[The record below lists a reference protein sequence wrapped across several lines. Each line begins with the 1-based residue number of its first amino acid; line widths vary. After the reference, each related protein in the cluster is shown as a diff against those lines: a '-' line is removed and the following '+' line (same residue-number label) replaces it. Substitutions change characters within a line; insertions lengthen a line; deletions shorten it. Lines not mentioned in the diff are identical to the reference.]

1 MNYLR
6 ITIAKIAELAGVS
19 KATVSRVLNNS
30 GYVAENTR
38 EKVMKIV
45 REFNFVPDARAV
57 NLSKSMTRTIG
68 LVLPSTSGPFYME
81 VIRGIEDILSIDGYY
96 MLLMT
101 FEASRDKNEIRRKY
115 RSLLEEKRV
124 DGLIIF
130 DPEAD
135 EAFVQQMAKAK
146 KPCVYLGREY
156 LKIPIDSVSADNVTG
171 SRLMMLHLLE
181 AHGFKKIV
189 FVRGPL
195 DSYHALERFKGYR
208 KTLTEWGIQ
217 YDERLVF
224 CGNFTREGAEMVAQ
238 SIFSAKPE
246 AIFAS
251 NDEMALGIIHRAKQL
266 GYSLSEMPAIVGF
279 DDAPW
284 AEHINPALT
293 TVRQPMYDIGRTA
306 AKIIMDRLS
315 GGSHRTPM
323 KVKLHTNV
331 IIRESCGCYKSIFE

>member
-1 MNYLR
+1 MR

-30 GYVAENTR
+30 GYVAEKTR
-38 EKVMKIV
+38 RKVMKIIE
-45 REFNFVPDARAV
+45 EFNFVPDSRAV

-68 LVLPSTSGPFYME
+68 LVIPTTSGPFYME
-81 VIRGIEDILSIDGYY
+81 VIRGIEDVLAANGYY

-101 FEASRDKNEIRRKY
+101 FEASRDKNETRKKY
-115 RSLLEEKRV
+115 RSLLDEKRV
-124 DGLIIF
+124 DGLIVF

-135 EAFVQQMAKAK
+135 ESFVQEMANAK

-156 LKIPIDSVSADNVTG
+156 PKVPIDTVSADNFTG

-181 AHGFKKIV
+181 HHGFRKIA

-195 DSYHALERFKGYR
+195 DSYHGLERLKGYR
-208 KTLTEWGIQ
+208 KTLREFGIG
-217 YDERLVF
+217 YDENLVF
-224 CGNFTREGAEMVAQ
+224 CGNFTREGAEKIAKK
-238 SIFSAKPE
+238 IFAVNPE

-251 NDEMALGIIHRAKQL
+251 NDEMALGIIHKAKQL
-266 GYSLSEMPAIVGF
+266 KIPLSKIPIIVGF

-293 TVRQPMYDIGRTA
+293 TVKQPMYDIGKTA
-306 AKIIMDRLS
+306 ARIMMDRLS
-315 GGSHRTPM
+315 GDRSKVPM
-323 KVKLHTNV
+323 KVKLHTSIV
-331 IIRESCGCYKSIFE
+331 IRESCGCLKAAFE

>member
-1 MNYLR
+1 M
-6 ITIAKIAELAGVS
+6 AKIAELAGVS
-19 KATVSRVLNNS
+19 KATVSRVLNSS
-30 GYVAENTR
+30 GYVSENTR

-81 VIRGIEDILSIDGYY
+81 VIRGIEDVLAFDGYY

-101 FEASRDKNEIRRKY
+101 FEASKNKNETRKKY
-115 RSLLEEKRV
+115 KSLLEEKRV
-124 DGLIIF
+124 DGLIVF

-135 EAFVQQMAKAK
+135 EPFVQQMARIK

-156 LKIPIDSVSADNVTG
+156 QKIPIDTVSADNETG

-181 AHGFKKIV
+181 THGFRKV
-189 FVRGPL
+189 AFVRGPL
-195 DSYHALERFKGYR
+195 DSYHGMERFKGYR
-208 KTLTEWGIQ
+208 KSLTEWGIKCD
-217 YDERLVF
+217 DELVF
-224 CGNFTREGAEMVAQ
+224 CGNFTREGAEMVAE

-251 NDEMALGIIHRAKQL
+251 NDEMALGIIHKAKQL
-266 GYSLSEMPAIVGF
+266 GYSLSDMPAIVGF

-306 AKIIMDRLS
+306 ARLIMDRLS
-315 GGSHRTPM
+315 DNGHKAPM

-331 IIRESCGCYKSIFE
+331 VVRESCGCFKNRFE